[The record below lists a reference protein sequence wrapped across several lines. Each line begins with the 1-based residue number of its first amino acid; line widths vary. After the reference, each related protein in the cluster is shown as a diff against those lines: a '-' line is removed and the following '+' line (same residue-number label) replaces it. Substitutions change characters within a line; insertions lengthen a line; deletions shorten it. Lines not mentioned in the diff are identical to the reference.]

1 MNWLEFFSKLVDSI
15 MWPIASIVIV
25 FALRGSVKKI
35 IEGRLFSFK
44 VGNVEINFDKLL
56 EQVNE
61 NLDEG
66 NTTDELELANKKESS
81 EETEENSKKDLVER
95 IKQRDLKREQR
106 ELEKEQRKRI
116 QELISEDPK
125 KGIVFSWRMVKKEL
139 LKLGVKNGLT
149 DIGYVNT
156 TDIFYSLI
164 KNDVISNRFYSALA
178 NLSQIAIIV
187 NMKKNDYEWTEK
199 EAESF
204 LTSCMSAVRRLRDIN
219 SDYERR

>member
-1 MNWLEFFSKLVDSI
+1 M
-15 MWPIASIVIV
+15 
-25 FALRGSVKKI
+25 
-35 IEGRLFSFK
+35 
-44 VGNVEINFDKLL
+44 
-56 EQVNE
+56 
-61 NLDEG
+61 
-66 NTTDELELANKKESS
+66 
-81 EETEENSKKDLVER
+81 ER

-106 ELEKEQRKRI
+106 ELEKEQRKQI

-187 NMKKNDYEWTEK
+187 NMKKMIMNGQK
-199 EAESF
+199 K
-204 LTSCMSAVRRLRDIN
+204 RLNHSLRVA
-219 SDYERR
+219 

>member
-66 NTTDELELANKKESS
+66 YTTDELELANKKESS

-187 NMKKNDYEWTEK
+187 NMKKMIMNGQK
-199 EAESF
+199 K
-204 LTSCMSAVRRLRDIN
+204 RLNHSLRVA
-219 SDYERR
+219 

>member
-187 NMKKNDYEWTEK
+187 NMKKMIMNGQK
-199 EAESF
+199 
-204 LTSCMSAVRRLRDIN
+204 RG
-219 SDYERR
+219 

>member
-187 NMKKNDYEWTEK
+187 NMKKMIMNGQK
-199 EAESF
+199 K
-204 LTSCMSAVRRLRDIN
+204 RLNHSLRVA
-219 SDYERR
+219 